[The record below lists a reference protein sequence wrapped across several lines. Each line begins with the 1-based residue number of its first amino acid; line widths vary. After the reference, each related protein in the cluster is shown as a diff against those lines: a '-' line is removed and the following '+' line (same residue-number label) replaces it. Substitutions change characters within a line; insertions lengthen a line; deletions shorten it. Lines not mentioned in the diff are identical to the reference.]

1 MSEWKKKKKSIK
13 EYTQKLLLLFIS
25 FVMASTGMQNQ
36 DSIEVDLLS
45 KITRFILYFLF
56 SFYDQ
61 IPVQM

>member
-1 MSEWKKKKKSIK
+1 
-13 EYTQKLLLLFIS
+13 
-25 FVMASTGMQNQ
+25 MASTGMQNQ

>member
-1 MSEWKKKKKSIK
+1 MEKKKKSIK

>member
-1 MSEWKKKKKSIK
+1 MSEWKKKKSIK